1 MVSLVERRRARD
13 VPAYHRRMPETPAD
27 TAQRDYTNLDALK
40 PGKSRLATMQRVAD
54 ALWVHFQTEAD
65 GDRGYSWVGFY
76 VGPGEEADGVIAG
89 DDEMLLAARRDKPAC
104 SPIGL
109 HGACGRSLM
118 ERRTL
123 IVTDVAHLGAGY
135 VACDPKDRSELV
147 IPLYDELGQTWGV
160 FDADSFDAGAFPE
173 PAAEAV
179 QRILE
184 RTGLTT
190 EPPEDAEPALVV

>member
-1 MVSLVERRRARD
+1 MT
-13 VPAYHRRMPETPAD
+13 PPED
-27 TAQRDYTNLDALK
+27 TKQTVRRDYAPLDALK
-40 PGKSRLATMQRVAD
+40 PGRSRHATMQRVAD
-54 ALWVHFQTEAD
+54 ALWEHFKTEAE
-65 GDRGYSWVGFY
+65 GDRGFSWVGFY

-109 HGACGRSLM
+109 HGACGRALM

-123 IVTDVAHLGAGY
+123 VVTDVANLGSGY
-135 VACDPKDRSELV
+135 VACDPRDRAELV
-147 IPLYDELGQTWGV
+147 IPLYDDLGQTWGV
-160 FDADSFDAGAFPE
+160 FDADSFDVHAFTE
-173 PAAEAV
+173 HDAEAV

-190 EPPEDAEPALVV
+190 EPPEDAEPTLVV